1 MSSISSHGL
10 DSSEL
15 PRFRFANDDSL
26 SNEEEQP
33 APVRKKAIK
42 NRRSSIPDAFSFQT
56 TAILQEA
63 ARKFM
68 RDKSS
73 DRKLAQS
80 RARPPEVT
88 QLLPKKGDQKKVSA
102 TKTLHL
108 NVYDLPDVEEK
119 GEDGTFSPPKV
130 KNENEDNCY
139 ANPTKQQNN
148 NLTALITANSNPLT
162 VTTETPQDISLWWEV
177 VTHLG

>member
-102 TKTLHL
+102 TKTLH
-108 NVYDLPDVEEK
+108 
-119 GEDGTFSPPKV
+119 
-130 KNENEDNCY
+130 
-139 ANPTKQQNN
+139 